1 MTSLQNQPLATAPLQ
16 PISSGSS
23 TASPPQTKTAPLGGD
38 QTATALPTLKVSKP
52 VKIPTGVSSNAKQH
66 VLLVRDNSGSM
77 SGNKIDELN
86 LASSGLIHELAS
98 PENKDGFLISVIEFS
113 NGSRREL
120 FAQSAITAVL
130 PLAHAGG
137 GTNFDSA
144 LLETISTVEGLKA
157 QPNSDGWRYLR
168 PQVLFLSDGQSSVS
182 DKNIANI
189 QEIADVT
196 VIAYGS
202 DANTGILSRIASDA
216 QVHVI
221 GTNGGELRKFL
232 AQVGKTLSQNLNTVR

>member
-1 MTSLQNQPLATAPLQ
+1 MTTLQNQPLTTAPLQ
-16 PISSGSS
+16 PISPPAASVGS
-23 TASPPQTKTAPLGGD
+23 PQTQTAPLGVQ

-113 NGSRREL
+113 SGSCREM
-120 FAQSAITAVL
+120 FAQSAITATM
-130 PLAHAGG
+130 PLAQAEG

-144 LLETISTVEGLKA
+144 LLETISTIEELKA
-157 QPNSDGWRYLR
+157 QPNPDGWRYLR

-182 DKNIANI
+182 DKNIADI
-189 QEIADVT
+189 QEFADVT
-196 VIAYGS
+196 AIAYGS
-202 DANTGILSRIASDA
+202 DANTDTLSRIASDG
-216 QVHVI
+216 QIHII

-232 AQVGKTLSQNLNTVR
+232 AEVGRTLSQSLADVR